1 MRTIPH
7 INNQLK
13 QLDEIVRT
21 EFITEISGEN
31 CCRFLLNWE
40 EIDGIPIFSE
50 TADREYTLLR
60 MISEELTIK
69 IINQHQTQMQMRRI

>member
-7 INNQLK
+7 INDQLK

-40 EIDGIPIFSE
+40 ELMASQFSQKQQIE
-50 TADREYTLLR
+50 NIRF
-60 MISEELTIK
+60 
-69 IINQHQTQMQMRRI
+69 